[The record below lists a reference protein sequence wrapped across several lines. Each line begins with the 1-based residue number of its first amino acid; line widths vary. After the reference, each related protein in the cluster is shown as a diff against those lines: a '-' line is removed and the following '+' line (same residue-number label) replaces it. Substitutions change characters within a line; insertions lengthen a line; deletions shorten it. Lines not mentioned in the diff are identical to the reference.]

1 MEECTNFGRVLVFNT
16 PHAMARFIG
25 RLDIPLKST
34 RYSSMISIS
43 FAQSFT
49 CDRGNLFVC

>member
-49 CDRGNLFVC
+49 CDRGNLVVC